1 MNSLVLYE
9 NNPFDLFE
17 KFFSDDVW
25 LTPRHRTPEIDVY
38 EENNN
43 YVLEA
48 DLPGLTEKDIKLE
61 VRNGELTFSTA
72 KTEKSEEQSKKGRWI
87 RRERREFQFARS
99 FTLPE
104 DVDENGIQA
113 TFKNGV
119 LQVIMPKKPEST
131 PKTIEVKINA

>member
-1 MNSLVLYE
+1 MNSMVLYK

-17 KFFSDDVW
+17 KFFDDDAW
-25 LTPRHRTPEIDVY
+25 LTQRFRTPEIDVY
-38 EENNN
+38 EENNT

-48 DLPGLTEKDIKLE
+48 DLPGLTDKDIKLE
-61 VRNGELTFSTA
+61 VRNGELTFSTS
-72 KTEKSEEQSKKGRWI
+72 KTEKNEEKSKKGRWL
-87 RRERREFQFARS
+87 RKERREFQFARS

-119 LQVIMPKKPEST
+119 LQVVMPKKPEAA
-131 PKTIEVKINA
+131 PKTIEVKIN